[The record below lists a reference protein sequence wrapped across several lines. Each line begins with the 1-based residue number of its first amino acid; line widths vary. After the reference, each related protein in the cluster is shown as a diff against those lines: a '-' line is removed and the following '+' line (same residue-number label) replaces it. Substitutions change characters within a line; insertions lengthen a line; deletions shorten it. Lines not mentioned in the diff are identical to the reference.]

1 MTCTITGL
9 FDTRQAADE
18 TIRHLVEH
26 DGIDRAAVRLHGRD
40 DVTVSSGLSTAGE
53 DQGIWA
59 SLKSLFM
66 PDEDRYTYSEGIR
79 RGGVVISVE
88 VEDGQVEHVMDVFE
102 QNGAVDL
109 DTREAEWRQ
118 SGWGGYASDTRT
130 TSTEAMGRDTT
141 GMPAGGMGLA
151 ASAAPGLP
159 ASGER
164 TGMAES
170 RSGVSGAA
178 TDHATANPAP
188 MAGSDRS
195 DTGDAATPMTEGR
208 GGEEVVPVVEEQLRV
223 GKRDAERG
231 RVRVRSYVQERP
243 VTENVTLRQEH
254 VNVERRSVDRP
265 LTGADEAFR
274 DRTIEATEH
283 TEEAVVSK
291 EARVVEEVIINKE
304 STQHEETVRDTVRRQ
319 DVEVEDTRTGTAT
332 PTPRK
337 PA

>member
-79 RGGVVISVE
+79 RGGVVVSVE

-178 TDHATANPAP
+178 TDHATATPAP